1 MVVLLSSPPTL
12 AGMTDILWQSSGMR
26 ASRLLSVVLLL
37 QDRGRLTAQQIA
49 DELGVS
55 VRTVYR
61 DIEALG
67 AAGVPVYGE
76 LGANGGYQLVDGY
89 RTRLTGLTPQEAGT
103 IFLAGVPD
111 AAAELGLGAVLTT
124 AELKLRAALPA
135 RLARHVDEVRDRFHL
150 DPAGW
155 FRETETHPH
164 LAALAGAVW
173 NRRRARMRYLRWRA
187 PREVDRDIEPL
198 GIVLKAGVWY
208 FLARVDEEIRT
219 YRVATI
225 LDLTVLD
232 ETFERPD
239 GFDLAATWAAW
250 AADFERRLHR
260 GSATVRLS
268 PAGLDRIPYLMTRAM
283 ARNVRDAV
291 GAPDPDGWTTVTLPI
306 ESVRHAHADFLRLGE
321 DIEVLSPPELRDLM
335 RASITAMARLYRC

>member
-1 MVVLLSSPPTL
+1 
-12 AGMTDILWQSSGMR
+12 MR

-49 DELGVS
+49 DELDVS

-67 AAGVPVYGE
+67 EAGVPVYAE
-76 LGANGGYQLVDGY
+76 LGVNGGYQLVDGY

-103 IFLAGVPD
+103 IFLAGIPD

-135 RLARHVDEVRDRFHL
+135 RLSRHVDEVRDRFHL
-150 DPAGW
+150 DAAGW

-164 LAALAGAVW
+164 LAALAAAVW
-173 NRRRARMRYLRWRA
+173 SRRRARMLYLRWRE
-187 PREVDRDIEPL
+187 PREVKREIEPL

-208 FLARVDEEIRT
+208 FVARVEEEIRT

-225 LDLTVLD
+225 LDLEVLD
-232 ETFERPD
+232 ETFERPE
-239 GFDLAATWAAW
+239 GFDLAASWARW
-250 AADFERRLHR
+250 ADDFERRLHR
-260 GSATVRLS
+260 DEATVRFS
-268 PAGLDRIPYLMTRAM
+268 PAGLERIPYLMTRAM
-283 ARNVRDAV
+283 SRNVRDTI
-291 GAPDPDGWTTVTLPI
+291 GDPDPDGWTTVTLPI
-306 ESVRHAHADFLRLGE
+306 ESVRHAHADFLRLGA
-321 DIEVLSPPELRDLM
+321 DVQVLGPPELRDMM
-335 RASITAMARLYRC
+335 RASILAMKDLYS